1 MDNQERTEASEI
13 ILQVIRSLQQDP
25 ADWVDFARIGAPLS
39 NAGIQYKQFGFPK
52 LRPFLNSFQDILMF
66 KDEVPEGKPPICY
79 VRPKNGLTD
88 KDSAPIDPSPICP
101 EAANLSGQNHI
112 QPVRTSAQQC
122 GAAQISRTA
131 EPYTGS
137 DIPTEKASAE
147 MAKNVLQVVRSL
159 QTAPDAWVDFARMGA
174 PLNSAGIQYKQFG
187 FLKLR
192 TFLNSFQNIL
202 DFRDEQPEGKTPICY
217 VRPKSILTAED
228 IDAANTCFVS
238 QSAMLLQSGEQGNY
252 GSAPPSDQCDT
263 SRYAANRAGQ
273 YPYPRTNQ
281 HGIRR
286 GAAPQAEQNA
296 ASRREKKPTKDTWLF
311 NWAFIHDEKIK
322 ALSELALP
330 EKWYYGSQ
338 PAPSKEQF
346 PILKNYL
353 AYTFRRLVLEEKVP
367 FATDTEH
374 MSQGEYAAFNTGLV
388 DKKYEYIY
396 ALFKQNP
403 RPNAHQFWY
412 LLAFAVAGEDIGK
425 NLVRLFNPLPERAN
439 YFENKIENML
449 YDSSTGDLS
458 CDYTHI
464 LTERTNRLPLDF
476 LLENCPADFL
486 DINGIKIEDVYHKSM
501 DNLKKAYFTELGNKI
516 QNNSRILN
524 RLKNRIQDAVNLA
537 QKRVEWNYK
546 TAIPMYY
553 PTKNRGSLLLPLA
566 LMDED
571 RVDLALVVERQVSGS
586 YQGQTIL
593 PLNLAYTNSRLVARP
608 DSDWLRTDLLAT
620 SDDEDLDD
628 ED

>member
-66 KDEVPEGKPPICY
+66 KDEAPEGKPPVCY

-88 KDSAPIDPSPICP
+88 KDSAPIDPAPICP
-101 EAANLSGQNHI
+101 EAANLSGQNHL

-122 GAAQISRTA
+122 GAAQIDQTA
-131 EPYTGS
+131 QPYTGA
-137 DIPTEKASAE
+137 DIPAEKASAE

-263 SRYAANRAGQ
+263 GRYAANRAGQ

-281 HGIRR
+281 YGIRR
-286 GAAPQAEQNA
+286 GAAIQAEQNA

-311 NWAFIHDEKIK
+311 NWAFVHDEKIK

-464 LTERTNRLPLDF
+464 LTERTHRLPLDF
-476 LLENCPADFL
+476 LLENCPADLL
-486 DINGIKIEDVYHKSM
+486 DINGIKIEDVYHKPM

-524 RLKNRIQDAVNLA
+524 RLKNRIQDAVSLA

>member
-39 NAGIQYKQFGFPK
+39 NAGIQYKQFNFPK

-101 EAANLSGQNHI
+101 EAANLSCQNHI

-137 DIPTEKASAE
+137 DIPAEKASAE

-286 GAAPQAEQNA
+286 GAAIQAEQNA

-353 AYTFRRLVLEEKVP
+353 AYTFGRLVLEEKVL

-374 MSQGEYAAFNTGLV
+374 MHREEFAAFNTGLV

-403 RPNAHQFWY
+403 RSNANQFWY

>member
-1 MDNQERTEASEI
+1 
-13 ILQVIRSLQQDP
+13 
-25 ADWVDFARIGAPLS
+25 
-39 NAGIQYKQFGFPK
+39 
-52 LRPFLNSFQDILMF
+52 
-66 KDEVPEGKPPICY
+66 
-79 VRPKNGLTD
+79 
-88 KDSAPIDPSPICP
+88 
-101 EAANLSGQNHI
+101 
-112 QPVRTSAQQC
+112 
-122 GAAQISRTA
+122 
-131 EPYTGS
+131 
-137 DIPTEKASAE
+137 
-147 MAKNVLQVVRSL
+147 
-159 QTAPDAWVDFARMGA
+159 
-174 PLNSAGIQYKQFG
+174 
-187 FLKLR
+187 
-192 TFLNSFQNIL
+192 
-202 DFRDEQPEGKTPICY
+202 
-217 VRPKSILTAED
+217 
-228 IDAANTCFVS
+228 
-238 QSAMLLQSGEQGNY
+238 
-252 GSAPPSDQCDT
+252 
-263 SRYAANRAGQ
+263 
-273 YPYPRTNQ
+273 
-281 HGIRR
+281 
-286 GAAPQAEQNA
+286 
-296 ASRREKKPTKDTWLF
+296 
-311 NWAFIHDEKIK
+311 
-322 ALSELALP
+322 
-330 EKWYYGSQ
+330 
-338 PAPSKEQF
+338 
-346 PILKNYL
+346 
-353 AYTFRRLVLEEKVP
+353 
-367 FATDTEH
+367 
-374 MSQGEYAAFNTGLV
+374 
-388 DKKYEYIY
+388 
-396 ALFKQNP
+396 
-403 RPNAHQFWY
+403 
-412 LLAFAVAGEDIGK
+412 
-425 NLVRLFNPLPERAN
+425 
-439 YFENKIENML
+439 ML

>member
-66 KDEVPEGKPPICY
+66 KDEAPEGKPPVCY

-88 KDSAPIDPSPICP
+88 KDSAPIDPAPICP
-101 EAANLSGQNHI
+101 EAANLSGQNHL

-122 GAAQISRTA
+122 GAAQIDQTA
-131 EPYTGS
+131 QPYTGA
-137 DIPTEKASAE
+137 DIPAEKASAE

-263 SRYAANRAGQ
+263 GRYAANRAGQ

-281 HGIRR
+281 YGIRR
-286 GAAPQAEQNA
+286 GAAIQAEQNA

-311 NWAFIHDEKIK
+311 NWAFVHDEKIK

-464 LTERTNRLPLDF
+464 LTERTHRLPLDF
-476 LLENCPADFL
+476 LLENCPADLL
-486 DINGIKIEDVYHKSM
+486 DINGIKIEDVYHKPM

>member
-281 HGIRR
+281 YGIRR
-286 GAAPQAEQNA
+286 GAAIQAEQNA

-353 AYTFRRLVLEEKVP
+353 AYTFGRLVLEEKVL

-403 RPNAHQFWY
+403 RSNANQFWY

>member
-52 LRPFLNSFQDILMF
+52 LRPFLNSFQDILVF

-88 KDSAPIDPSPICP
+88 KDSAPIDPAPICP
-101 EAANLSGQNHI
+101 EAANLSGQNHL

-131 EPYTGS
+131 EPYTGA
-137 DIPTEKASAE
+137 DIPAEKASAE

-263 SRYAANRAGQ
+263 GRYAANRAGQ

-281 HGIRR
+281 YGIRR
-286 GAAPQAEQNA
+286 GAAIQAEQNA

-311 NWAFIHDEKIK
+311 NWAFVHDEKIK

-464 LTERTNRLPLDF
+464 LTERTHRLPLDF
-476 LLENCPADFL
+476 LLENCPADLL
-486 DINGIKIEDVYHKSM
+486 DINGIKIEDVYHKPM

-524 RLKNRIQDAVNLA
+524 RLKNRIQDAVSLA

>member
-88 KDSAPIDPSPICP
+88 KDSAPIAPSPICP

-281 HGIRR
+281 YGIRR
-286 GAAPQAEQNA
+286 GAAIQAEQNA

-353 AYTFRRLVLEEKVP
+353 AYTFGRLVLEEKVL

-374 MSQGEYAAFNTGLV
+374 MHREEFAAFNTGLV

-403 RPNAHQFWY
+403 RSNANQFWY

>member
-281 HGIRR
+281 YGIRR
-286 GAAPQAEQNA
+286 GAAIQAEQNA

-353 AYTFRRLVLEEKVP
+353 AYTFGRLVLEEKVL

-374 MSQGEYAAFNTGLV
+374 MHREEFAAFNTGLV

-403 RPNAHQFWY
+403 RSNANQFWY

>member
-1 MDNQERTEASEI
+1 M
-13 ILQVIRSLQQDP
+13 
-25 ADWVDFARIGAPLS
+25 
-39 NAGIQYKQFGFPK
+39 
-52 LRPFLNSFQDILMF
+52 
-66 KDEVPEGKPPICY
+66 
-79 VRPKNGLTD
+79 
-88 KDSAPIDPSPICP
+88 
-101 EAANLSGQNHI
+101 
-112 QPVRTSAQQC
+112 
-122 GAAQISRTA
+122 
-131 EPYTGS
+131 
-137 DIPTEKASAE
+137 
-147 MAKNVLQVVRSL
+147 QVVRSL

-281 HGIRR
+281 YGIRR
-286 GAAPQAEQNA
+286 GATIQAEQNA
-296 ASRREKKPTKDTWLF
+296 ASRREKNPTKDTWLF

-353 AYTFRRLVLEEKVP
+353 AYTFRRLVLEEKVL

-464 LTERTNRLPLDF
+464 LTERTHRLPLDF
-476 LLENCPADFL
+476 LLENCPADLL
-486 DINGIKIEDVYHKSM
+486 DINGIKIEDVYHKPM

-524 RLKNRIQDAVNLA
+524 RLKNRIQDAVSLA

>member
-39 NAGIQYKQFGFPK
+39 NAGIQYKQFNFPK

-79 VRPKNGLTD
+79 VRPKNGLSD

-252 GSAPPSDQCDT
+252 G
-263 SRYAANRAGQ
+263 
-273 YPYPRTNQ
+273 
-281 HGIRR
+281 
-286 GAAPQAEQNA
+286 
-296 ASRREKKPTKDTWLF
+296 
-311 NWAFIHDEKIK
+311 
-322 ALSELALP
+322 
-330 EKWYYGSQ
+330 
-338 PAPSKEQF
+338 
-346 PILKNYL
+346 
-353 AYTFRRLVLEEKVP
+353 
-367 FATDTEH
+367 
-374 MSQGEYAAFNTGLV
+374 
-388 DKKYEYIY
+388 
-396 ALFKQNP
+396 
-403 RPNAHQFWY
+403 
-412 LLAFAVAGEDIGK
+412 
-425 NLVRLFNPLPERAN
+425 
-439 YFENKIENML
+439 
-449 YDSSTGDLS
+449 
-458 CDYTHI
+458 
-464 LTERTNRLPLDF
+464 
-476 LLENCPADFL
+476 
-486 DINGIKIEDVYHKSM
+486 
-501 DNLKKAYFTELGNKI
+501 
-516 QNNSRILN
+516 
-524 RLKNRIQDAVNLA
+524 
-537 QKRVEWNYK
+537 
-546 TAIPMYY
+546 
-553 PTKNRGSLLLPLA
+553 
-566 LMDED
+566 
-571 RVDLALVVERQVSGS
+571 
-586 YQGQTIL
+586 
-593 PLNLAYTNSRLVARP
+593 
-608 DSDWLRTDLLAT
+608 
-620 SDDEDLDD
+620 
-628 ED
+628 

>member
-66 KDEVPEGKPPICY
+66 KDEVPEGKTPICY

-88 KDSAPIDPSPICP
+88 KDSAPIAPSPICP

-281 HGIRR
+281 YGIRR
-286 GAAPQAEQNA
+286 GAAIQAEQNA

-353 AYTFRRLVLEEKVP
+353 AYTFGRLVLEEKVL

-374 MSQGEYAAFNTGLV
+374 MHREEFAAFNTGLV

-403 RPNAHQFWY
+403 RSNANQFWY

>member
-39 NAGIQYKQFGFPK
+39 NAGIQYKQFNFPK
-52 LRPFLNSFQDILMF
+52 LRPFLNSFQDILVF

-88 KDSAPIDPSPICP
+88 KDSAPIDPAPICP

-131 EPYTGS
+131 EPYTGA
-137 DIPTEKASAE
+137 DIPAEKASAE

-281 HGIRR
+281 YGIRR
-286 GAAPQAEQNA
+286 GAAIQAEQNA
-296 ASRREKKPTKDTWLF
+296 ASRREKNPTKDTWLF
-311 NWAFIHDEKIK
+311 NWAFVHDEKIK

-353 AYTFRRLVLEEKVP
+353 AYTFRRLVLEEKVL

-412 LLAFAVAGEDIGK
+412 LLAFAVAGEDICK
-425 NLVRLFNPLPERAN
+425 NLVRLFNHLPERAN

-464 LTERTNRLPLDF
+464 LTERTHRLPLDF

-486 DINGIKIEDVYHKSM
+486 DINGIKIEDVYHKPM

-524 RLKNRIQDAVNLA
+524 RLKNRIQDAVSLA

-586 YQGQTIL
+586 YQGQPIL